1 MLRYLAKDIKAMK
14 QRDPAARH
22 LLEVLL
28 CYPGVHAIIWYRIA
42 HVFWKLRLKLI
53 ARIISTL
60 TRFFTGIE
68 IHPGAK
74 IGPGFVIDHG
84 MGVVI
89 GETTEIGQNVT
100 LYQGTTLGGTGKET
114 GKRHPTIGDSV
125 VVASGAKVLGPF
137 TVGARSKIG
146 AGAVVLKEV
155 PPDCTVVG
163 IPGRVVRK
171 HGCPVGPDGELL
183 CLKEPGAAPPC
194 GRKEACA
201 DEKDAACPCR
211 LRAGAGPDAEAEGTV
226 PREKAAAEEVDLD
239 QVHLP
244 DPVAQ
249 EIQRL
254 ALRISR
260 LEASIDSN
268 NEAKE

>member
-100 LYQGTTLGGTGKET
+100 LYQDGTGRDRE
-114 GKRHPTIGDSV
+114 GDRQAPPHHRGQRGRGQRGEGPRSVHGGRAEQDRGWGRCAQGGPAGLHGGRHPRPRRAQTRLPGRAGRRALCSE
-125 VVASGAKVLGPF
+125 
-137 TVGARSKIG
+137 G
-146 AGAVVLKEV
+146 AGGGA
-155 PPDCTVVG
+155 
-163 IPGRVVRK
+163 
-171 HGCPVGPDGELL
+171 L
-183 CLKEPGAAPPC
+183 CSEKRPAPPTK
-194 GRKEACA
+194 RTQPA
-201 DEKDAACPCR
+201 
-211 LRAGAGPDAEAEGTV
+211 RAG
-226 PREKAAAEEVDLD
+226 
-239 QVHLP
+239 
-244 DPVAQ
+244 
-249 EIQRL
+249 
-254 ALRISR
+254 
-260 LEASIDSN
+260 
-268 NEAKE
+268 